1 MKALF
6 AVIQRPELLSSI
18 LLEFNNKGISGATV
32 FESMGMGY
40 LMAESAPIFARL
52 SQVAMGS
59 TAPSRT
65 LMAIIE
71 DHQVEMAVQIIED
84 VVGDL
89 TQPNTGIVFTVPV
102 DSIRGL
108 RDAEGN
114 YAV

>member
-40 LMAESAPIFARL
+40 LMAENAPIFARL

-71 DHQVEMAVQIIED
+71 DHQVELAVEIIED
-84 VVGDL
+84 VIGDL

-102 DSIRGL
+102 DFIRGL

-114 YAV
+114 YAI

>member
-6 AVIQRPELLSSI
+6 AVILKPELLSSI
-18 LLEFNNKGISGATV
+18 LLEFNNQGIKGATV

-59 TAPSRT
+59 AAPSRT
-65 LMAIIE
+65 LMAVIE
-71 DHQVEMAVQIIED
+71 DRQVDLAVKIIED

-102 DSIRGL
+102 DFIRGL